1 MGDLDPRLK
10 KVRRAGTGVF
20 MVVAVASI
28 PIAVHIIQDRES
40 PEIWLTLLGAVLM
53 LVLISLYALETA
65 LSPIPAPRTF
75 TPPSADPD
83 AETILDEPEVTA
95 QVTNGTEAIDP
106 PNAAEVPPPDEASD
120 QSPGP
125 SLTPVFEIQ
134 EPLIQK
140 GAGLQEGAS
149 LVEAEEVPTHPP
161 FDVNI
166 TAAERGHSTNPDGPI
181 LTMPNPSLEKQ
192 EDPGYDD
199 ELTDGIVDE
208 ATE

>member
-10 KVRRAGTGVF
+10 KVRRAGTAVF

-28 PIAVHIIQDRES
+28 PIAAHIIRTRDS

-83 AETILDEPEVTA
+83 ADTILDEPEVTA
-95 QVTNGTEAIDP
+95 QITNGTEAIDP
-106 PNAAEVPPPDEASD
+106 PNAAEVPPPDEAPD
-120 QSPGP
+120 QPAEP

-134 EPLIQK
+134 EPLT
-140 GAGLQEGAS
+140 QEGAS